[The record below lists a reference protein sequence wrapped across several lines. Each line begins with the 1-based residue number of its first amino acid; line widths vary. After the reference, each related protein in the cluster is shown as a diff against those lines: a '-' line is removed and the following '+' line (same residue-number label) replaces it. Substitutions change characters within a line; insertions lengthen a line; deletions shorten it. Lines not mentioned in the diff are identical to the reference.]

1 MRKIYQKYFEIPE
14 ENKGIMGERVFFA
27 RLAVSIVCIMLCMGA
42 MGFSAYAFFTASVSS
57 NMNQIQAANFD
68 LEIQIEA
75 QTGTS
80 SASYESEGTY
90 KLQAGSIYEF
100 KLEKKG
106 NASTGYCQIVI
117 VKDETTIP
125 VYTRQFGKSTV
136 DESPVETRTI
146 QIKVTEETIVKF
158 VPCWGTFN
166 IEEKDRFDETAN
178 IIVVGN
184 DKTVSFEKITTL
196 QADGL
201 TNNTVTNSPAV
212 TSEST
217 TTSTPSKI
225 PSTTTTEPTTSTETT
240 TPASTTTPTE
250 TTNTP
255 ENIVTPTEEKKDEAA
270 SSETEGDTTKSTE
283 STDGV
288 TPSTKSTE

>member
-14 ENKGIMGERVFFA
+14 ENKGIMGEHVFFA
-27 RLAVSIVCIMLCMGA
+27 RLAVSIVCIVLCMGA
-42 MGFSAYAFFTASVSS
+42 MGFSAYAYFTASVSS

-68 LEIQIEA
+68 LEVQIEA

-90 KLQAGSIYEF
+90 KLQAGSIYKF
-100 KLEKKG
+100 KLVKHG
-106 NASTGYCQIVI
+106 NASTGYCQIV
-117 VKDETTIP
+117 VMKDATTEGES
-125 VYTRQFGKSTV
+125 VSTRQFGKSKLE
-136 DESPVETRTI
+136 ESPVDIRTI
-146 QIKVTEETIVKF
+146 QIEVEEETIVKF

-166 IEEKDRFDETAN
+166 VEEKDRFDEIAN
-178 IIVVGN
+178 IIVVGS
-184 DKTVSFEKITTL
+184 DKTVSFEKVTTL

-201 TNNTVTNSPAV
+201 TNHTVTDSPTV

-217 TTSTPSKI
+217 TTSTPSEI
-225 PSTTTTEPTTSTETT
+225 PSTTTTEV
-240 TPASTTTPTE
+240 A
-250 TTNTP
+250 NTP

-288 TPSTKSTE
+288 TPSTNSIE

>member
-1 MRKIYQKYFEIPE
+1 
-14 ENKGIMGERVFFA
+14 MGERVFFA
-27 RLAVSIVCIMLCMGA
+27 RLAVTIACIVLCMSA

-68 LEIQIEA
+68 LEIQIES

-166 IEEKDRFDETAN
+166 IEEKDRFDEQIQKILVKN
-178 IIVVGN
+178 GM
-184 DKTVSFEKITTL
+184 TVELADMPKA
-196 QADGL
+196 QAIG
-201 TNNTVTNSPAV
+201 VTNVIAPDIPVV
-212 TSEST
+212 TSEPT
-217 TTSTPSKI
+217 TTSTPESTSEPSATI
-225 PSTTTTEPTTSTETT
+225 TPSTSDVTTTESATSTDTTTATEQETSTEI
-240 TPASTTTPTE
+240 TTPTE
-250 TTNTP
+250 SADGKNS
-255 ENIVTPTEEKKDEAA
+255 EED
-270 SSETEGDTTKSTE
+270 SES
-283 STDGV
+283 
-288 TPSTKSTE
+288 